1 MKINDSAI
9 DIIIVL
15 LAVQQYIPG
24 EFCSVASFVYH
35 CVIIEEKYNTTNCA
49 SSILNDFFD
58 NTTTIYKLTKVGMT
72 FLSVIIN
79 LTWRI
84 QVLTDWLSYTCR
96 FDSGCHLE
104 CTTLYYHLD
113 DLIRKSCCFFL
124 RVDIYL
130 MVDIT
135 IEQLMTN
142 YFISFFVIYEIWQ
155 EIDWNRR
162 WMLSYLARRNII
174 Y

>member
-24 EFCSVASFVYH
+24 EFSSVASFVYH
-35 CVIIEEKYNTTNCA
+35 CVIIEEKHNTTNCA

-79 LTWRI
+79 LTRRI

-96 FDSGCHLE
+96 FDSG
-104 CTTLYYHLD
+104 Y
-113 DLIRKSCCFFL
+113 
-124 RVDIYL
+124 
-130 MVDIT
+130 
-135 IEQLMTN
+135 
-142 YFISFFVIYEIWQ
+142 
-155 EIDWNRR
+155 
-162 WMLSYLARRNII
+162 
-174 Y
+174 